1 MEPFVDGGGGRRAR
15 HRKRQPAIMYVCS
28 KVLIV
33 LLPACQGLRRGTHWT
48 QPSLPNMLEHPSHQ
62 FLRQNPPARIKRT
75 PTRRRPTAMKGADA
89 QSRKGQRSNQYSS
102 TFLLSGRCCAWG
114 LGTRPMG
121 WRTFVLIY
129 WCTQASVGKT
139 EREHPLNQSVAE
151 TCGKFGR
158 LCCTTS
164 LPTF

>member
-1 MEPFVDGGGGRRAR
+1 
-15 HRKRQPAIMYVCS
+15 
-28 KVLIV
+28 
-33 LLPACQGLRRGTHWT
+33 
-48 QPSLPNMLEHPSHQ
+48 
-62 FLRQNPPARIKRT
+62 
-75 PTRRRPTAMKGADA
+75 
-89 QSRKGQRSNQYSS
+89 
-102 TFLLSGRCCAWG
+102 
-114 LGTRPMG
+114 MG

-164 LPTF
+164 LPTFKADLKALVWILKKNRKKITQRVYYSRCKTRCNNFTIEIKHPTIPEHH